1 MKKLLVFVFAVAL
14 LGSCSKRKTVQ
25 FETLILSNTNHTHLT
40 VGGDKGTRAEG
51 YTMSFRGGPT
61 QYVDTMPIAVGER
74 DTSFRNP
81 YAEEGDNI
89 RFRLWGKCDST
100 FTTIDSIQC
109 DFEILIGFFVD
120 DVLIEERNISH
131 SYSEI
136 NNGIGFLENEYYSE
150 NTIDFTVP

>member
-1 MKKLLVFVFAVAL
+1 
-14 LGSCSKRKTVQ
+14 
-25 FETLILSNTNHTHLT
+25 
-40 VGGDKGTRAEG
+40 
-51 YTMSFRGGPT
+51 MSEIYMMRFRGGPT

-74 DTSFRNP
+74 DTSFRNHR
-81 YAEEGDNI
+81 AEEGDNI
-89 RFRLWGKCDST
+89 RFRIWGICDST

-120 DVLIEERNISH
+120 DVLIEERIISH

-136 NNGIGFLENEYYSE
+136 NNTIDFFENEYISE